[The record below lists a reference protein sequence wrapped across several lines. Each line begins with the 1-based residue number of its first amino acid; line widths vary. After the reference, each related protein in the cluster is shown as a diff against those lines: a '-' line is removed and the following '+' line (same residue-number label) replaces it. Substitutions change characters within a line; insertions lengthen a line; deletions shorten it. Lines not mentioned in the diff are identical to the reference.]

1 MKSSNIGGQ
10 AVMEGIMMR
19 HKDKYAIAVRRPDK
33 EIELKVEDYKCT
45 FGKAAFLKWPIIR
58 GVVSFVDGLVVG
70 TKCLMYSAEIA
81 GDEEDEKEAAKN
93 ATLTEEELSAKKA
106 KEAKQFQWLLYIT
119 VAISIVVSVAAFMLL
134 PYALASLLRKVG
146 ASEVG
151 VTVAE
156 AFVKLALFM
165 GYMLLISRMKDIQ
178 RTFMYHGAEHKCIN
192 CVEHGLPLTVEN
204 VLASSRQH
212 KRCGTS
218 FLFLVMIVSIF
229 LHFIFVLVPGYWVR
243 LFGRLLMVPI
253 VSGVSFELIQ
263 WAGRT
268 DSRLAD
274 ILSKPGLAMQKLTTK
289 EPTADMAEVAIAAV
303 EAVFDWREYLKEEFG
318 WKPEENEEKMR
329 TYKEVLED
337 GIQLLETAAIEEAR
351 LDAWL
356 LLEYTADITRAWY
369 YAHMDDGLDAKTEER
384 YRTLCTKRAQHIPL
398 QHITGR
404 AYFMGYEFC
413 VDERVLVPRQDTEV
427 LVEEA
432 ISRMRNLEKP
442 QILDMCTGSGCILL
456 SLLLELPQ
464 ALGTGVDVSEG
475 ALCVA
480 KENRKRLGLEQRAEL
495 IQSDLFSADYFQKN
509 SGNDHMEYD
518 MLISNPPYIRTEDIE
533 GLMEEVRFHD
543 PVLALDGKENGLYFY
558 EKITEQAGTY
568 LKPGGWLMYEI
579 GCDQGMDV
587 LEIMKKNGFEQI
599 EIKKD
604 LAGLDRVVT
613 GRKMQEEQNV

>member
-1 MKSSNIGGQ
+1 
-10 AVMEGIMMR
+10 
-19 HKDKYAIAVRRPDK
+19 
-33 EIELKVEDYKCT
+33 
-45 FGKAAFLKWPIIR
+45 
-58 GVVSFVDGLVVG
+58 
-70 TKCLMYSAEIA
+70 
-81 GDEEDEKEAAKN
+81 
-93 ATLTEEELSAKKA
+93 
-106 KEAKQFQWLLYIT
+106 
-119 VAISIVVSVAAFMLL
+119 
-134 PYALASLLRKVG
+134 
-146 ASEVG
+146 
-151 VTVAE
+151 
-156 AFVKLALFM
+156 
-165 GYMLLISRMKDIQ
+165 
-178 RTFMYHGAEHKCIN
+178 
-192 CVEHGLPLTVEN
+192 
-204 VLASSRQH
+204 
-212 KRCGTS
+212 
-218 FLFLVMIVSIF
+218 
-229 LHFIFVLVPGYWVR
+229 
-243 LFGRLLMVPI
+243 
-253 VSGVSFELIQ
+253 
-263 WAGRT
+263 
-268 DSRLAD
+268 
-274 ILSKPGLAMQKLTTK
+274 
-289 EPTADMAEVAIAAV
+289 
-303 EAVFDWREYLKEEFG
+303 
-318 WKPEENEEKMR
+318 MR

-369 YAHMDDGLDAKTEER
+369 YAHMDDRLDAKTEER

-413 VDERVLVPRQDTEV
+413 VDE
-427 LVEEA
+427 
-432 ISRMRNLEKP
+432 
-442 QILDMCTGSGCILL
+442 
-456 SLLLELPQ
+456 
-464 ALGTGVDVSEG
+464 G

-480 KENRKRLGLEQRAEL
+480 KENRKRLGLEQRADL

-587 LEIMKKNGFEQI
+587 SEIMKKNGFEQI

>member
-1 MKSSNIGGQ
+1 
-10 AVMEGIMMR
+10 
-19 HKDKYAIAVRRPDK
+19 
-33 EIELKVEDYKCT
+33 
-45 FGKAAFLKWPIIR
+45 
-58 GVVSFVDGLVVG
+58 
-70 TKCLMYSAEIA
+70 
-81 GDEEDEKEAAKN
+81 
-93 ATLTEEELSAKKA
+93 
-106 KEAKQFQWLLYIT
+106 
-119 VAISIVVSVAAFMLL
+119 
-134 PYALASLLRKVG
+134 
-146 ASEVG
+146 
-151 VTVAE
+151 
-156 AFVKLALFM
+156 
-165 GYMLLISRMKDIQ
+165 
-178 RTFMYHGAEHKCIN
+178 
-192 CVEHGLPLTVEN
+192 
-204 VLASSRQH
+204 
-212 KRCGTS
+212 
-218 FLFLVMIVSIF
+218 
-229 LHFIFVLVPGYWVR
+229 
-243 LFGRLLMVPI
+243 
-253 VSGVSFELIQ
+253 
-263 WAGRT
+263 
-268 DSRLAD
+268 
-274 ILSKPGLAMQKLTTK
+274 
-289 EPTADMAEVAIAAV
+289 
-303 EAVFDWREYLKEEFG
+303 
-318 WKPEENEEKMR
+318 
-329 TYKEVLED
+329 
-337 GIQLLETAAIEEAR
+337 
-351 LDAWL
+351 
-356 LLEYTADITRAWY
+356 
-369 YAHMDDGLDAKTEER
+369 MDDGLDAKTEER
-384 YRTLCTKRAQHIPL
+384 YRMLCTKRAQHIPL

-495 IQSDLFSADYFQKN
+495 IQSDLFSADYFRKN

-587 LEIMKKNGFEQI
+587 SEIMKKNGFEQI

>member
-480 KENRKRLGLEQRAEL
+480 KENRKRLGLEQRADL

-587 LEIMKKNGFEQI
+587 SEIMKKNGFEQI